1 MLFTKVSFYFQV
13 DYLPN
18 EKKIKINLPEEVW
31 RNIAPG
37 IILTLIKMM
46 ALKGNST
53 LVLKRWS
60 GLKIRL
66 MKWQKNGRNESTF
79 CGSMIL
85 RSRPVGR
92 LFEEVRAC
100 ELLTWTML
108 TGACS

>member
-1 MLFTKVSFYFQV
+1 MNDIFQV

-85 RSRPVGR
+85 RSRPGGR
-92 LFEEVRAC
+92 FLFGVPSF
-100 ELLTWTML
+100 
-108 TGACS
+108 GGV